1 MNPWLQQDTHAEETA
16 ALARGKSRRSNRG
29 SASTALRQHQKQEA
43 EAPTA
48 QPRRAAKETAEH
60 ARLRGSSTSR
70 EKTHQEQQKNQQ
82 EEQREEAAA
91 EARGSR
97 VATAAEFFS
106 FLCS

>member
-1 MNPWLQQDTHAEETA
+1 MRQQE
-16 ALARGKSRRSNRG
+16 
-29 SASTALRQHQKQEA
+29 KQEA

-60 ARLRGSSTSR
+60 ERLRRSSSNR
-70 EKTHQEQQKNQQ
+70 EKTDREQQKNQK

-97 VATAAEFFS
+97 VATAAPFFS
-106 FLCS
+106 FLCSRVVARNANGH